1 MLWERATATVAGL
14 FSSVKGLTVTQP
26 KLSARVAGTIDNY
39 LTFQSP
45 IAFQSIL
52 NNIGPDGSKA
62 PNADAGVVIASP
74 STVDP
79 DYFYTWT
86 RDSALTFKYLIDT
99 GNSSLQTLIEDYVIA
114 QAKLQTVDNL
124 SGNFET
130 GAGLA
135 EPKYY
140 TNETAF
146 LGDWGRPQR
155 DGPALRATA
164 LMTFGN
170 DRLALGQNATVKDII
185 WPIVQNDLAYVA
197 QYWNLSGFDLWEEI
211 NGSSFF
217 TTAVQHRA
225 LVEGAKFAT
234 ALGESCPNCEAQ
246 ASEILCMLQNYW
258 NGGSID
264 SNIQV
269 QSTAYDRSG
278 LDCNSI
284 LTSIHTFD
292 PDPAVGCNS
301 KTFQPCSDR
310 ALANHKVLVD
320 SFRSIYTINSNAS
333 TGQAAAIGRYAEDVY
348 QGGNPWYICTYAAA
362 EQLYDALWTYDS
374 IKSITVTDI
383 SQPFFTDLVPGVE
396 KGTFASDSTQYTDI
410 VKAMQD
416 YADGFVAIAE
426 KYTPQD
432 GALAE
437 QFSRENGTALS
448 AVDLT
453 WSYAS
458 FLTMQRAREGR
469 FGSSWGAASALAKGV
484 PDKCEG
490 GGVKGTFSK
499 PSVSAFPKNEEG
511 TFGGNSSSMTS
522 GSGSGTATGTGT
534 ATGSA
539 ATETKSKSAG
549 NRLVP
554 LGFLRF

>member
-1 MLWERATATVAGL
+1 MLWERATATVGGLL
-14 FSSVKGLTVTQP
+14 FSARGLPQP
-26 KLSARVAGTIDNY
+26 RFNTRATGTIDNY
-39 LTFQSP
+39 LASQSP
-45 IAFQSIL
+45 ISLQGIL

-62 PNADAGVVIASP
+62 PGASAGIVVASP

-79 DYFYTWT
+79 NYFYTWT

-99 GNSSLQTLIEDYVIA
+99 SNSSLQTLIEDYVIS
-114 QAKLQTVDNL
+114 QAKLQTVENP
-124 SGNFET
+124 SGDFT
-130 GAGLA
+130 SGAGLA

-146 LGDWGRPQR
+146 MGEWGRPQR

-164 LMTFGN
+164 LISFAN
-170 DRLALGQNATVKDII
+170 DRLALGQNSTVKDVI
-185 WPIVQNDLAYVA
+185 WPIVQNDLAYVS
-197 QYWNLSGFDLWEEI
+197 QYWNLSGYDLWEEI

-234 ALGESCPNCEAQ
+234 ALGESCPDCESQ
-246 ASEILCMLQNYW
+246 APEVLCMLQNYW
-258 NGGSID
+258 NGSSID

-269 QSTAYDRSG
+269 QSSNYDRSG

-292 PDPAVGCNS
+292 PDPAVGCDS
-301 KTFQPCSDR
+301 TTFQPCSDR

-320 SFRSIYTINSNAS
+320 SFRSIYAVNSNISA
-333 TGQAAAIGRYAEDVY
+333 GQAVAIGRYAEDVY
-348 QGGNPWYICTYAAA
+348 QGGNPWYMCTYAAA
-362 EQLYDALWTYDS
+362 EQLYDSLWAYNTT
-374 IKSITVTDI
+374 KNITITDI
-383 SQPFFTDLVPGVE
+383 SQPFFTDLVPGVK
-396 KGTFASDSTQYTDI
+396 KGTYASDSTQFTDI
-410 VKAMQD
+410 FNAIKD

-426 KYTPQD
+426 KYTPED
-432 GALAE
+432 GGLAE

-458 FLTMQRAREGR
+458 FLTMQRAREGKL
-469 FGSSWGAASALAKGV
+469 SPSWGAASAIAKGV
-484 PDKCEG
+484 PDKCSG
-490 GGVKGTFSK
+490 GGVKGTYST
-499 PSVSAFPKNEEG
+499 PTATAFPKTEEG
-511 TFGGNSSSMTS
+511 TFGSNSTE
-522 GSGSGTATGTGT
+522 TETGT

-539 ATETKSKSAG
+539 ASSKNSKSAG

-554 LGFLRF
+554 LAFLWS

>member
-1 MLWERATATVAGL
+1 MLWERATAFVAGAL
-14 FSSVKGLTVTQP
+14 SSAKNLEHP
-26 KLSARVAGTIDNY
+26 KLSTRTTGTIDDY
-39 LTFQSP
+39 LTAQSP
-45 IAFQSIL
+45 ISLQGIL

-62 PNADAGVVIASP
+62 QGASAGIVVASP

-79 DYFYTWT
+79 NYFYTWT

-99 GNSSLQTLIEDYVIA
+99 GNSSLQSLIEDYVTA
-114 QAKLQTVDNL
+114 QAKLQTVDNP
-124 SGNFET
+124 SGDLAT

-146 LGDWGRPQR
+146 LGEWGRPQR
-155 DGPALRATA
+155 DGPALRAIA
-164 LMTFGN
+164 LISFGN
-170 DRLALGQNATVKDII
+170 DRLTLGQNDTVKKII
-185 WPIVQNDLAYVA
+185 WPIVRNDLAYVS
-197 QYWNLSGFDLWEEI
+197 QYWNFSGFDLWEEI

-234 ALGESCPNCEAQ
+234 ALGESCNDCEEQ
-246 ASEILCMLQNYW
+246 APEVLCMLQDYW
-258 NGGSID
+258 NGASIN

-269 QSTAYDRSG
+269 QSSTYDRSG

-292 PDPAVGCNS
+292 PDQAVGCDS
-301 KTFQPCSDR
+301 TTFQPCSDR

-362 EQLYDALWTYDS
+362 EQLYDALWTYNTTE
-374 IKSITVTDI
+374 SITITDI
-383 SQPFFTDLVPGVE
+383 SQDFFTDLVPGIE
-396 KGTFASDSTQYTDI
+396 TGTFASDSSQFKDI

-416 YADGFVAIAE
+416 YADGFVSIAE
-426 KYTPQD
+426 TYTPED

-458 FLTMQRAREGR
+458 FLTMQRAREGKS
-469 FGSSWGAASALAKGV
+469 GPSWGAASAIAKGV
-484 PDKCEG
+484 PDKCSG
-490 GGVKGTFSK
+490 GGVKGAYST
-499 PSVSAFPKNEEG
+499 PSATAFPQSEEG
-511 TFGGNSSSMTS
+511 TFGTKTSSTS
-522 GSGSGTATGTGT
+522 DTGTGT
-534 ATGSA
+534 GTVSGTAVSAT
-539 ATETKSKSAG
+539 TSKSAG
-549 NRLVP
+549 NRVMP
-554 LGFLRF
+554 IGFFLH

>member
-1 MLWERATATVAGL
+1 MLWKQSTAAVAGL
-14 FSSVKGLTVTQP
+14 LFSAKGLAQP
-26 KLSARVAGTIDNY
+26 KLSARATGTIDNY
-39 LTFQSP
+39 LTSESP
-45 IAFQSIL
+45 IALQGIL
-52 NNIGPDGSKA
+52 NNIGPNGSKA
-62 PNADAGVVIASP
+62 PGASAGIVVASP

-79 DYFYTWT
+79 NYFYTWT

-99 GNSSLQTLIEDYVIA
+99 ANSSFQTLIEDYVTS
-114 QAKLQTVDNL
+114 QAKLQTVENP
-124 SGNFET
+124 SGNLES

-164 LMTFGN
+164 LISFGN
-170 DRLALGQNATVKDII
+170 DRLALGQKDTVKDII
-185 WPIVQNDLAYVA
+185 WPIVRNDLAYVT

-225 LVEGAKFAT
+225 LVEGTKFAT
-234 ALGESCPNCEAQ
+234 ALGESCVDCEAQ
-246 ASEILCMLQNYW
+246 APEVLCMLQNYW
-258 NGGSID
+258 NGTSIN

-269 QSTAYDRSG
+269 QSTTYDRSG

-284 LTSIHTFD
+284 LTSIHTYD
-292 PDPAVGCNS
+292 PDPAVGCDS
-301 KTFQPCSDR
+301 TTFQPCSDR

-320 SFRSIYTINSNAS
+320 SFRPIYTVNSQAS
-333 TGQAAAIGRYAEDVY
+333 AGQAVAIGRYPEDFY
-348 QGGNPWYICTYAAA
+348 QGGNPWYMCTYAAA
-362 EQLYDALWTYDS
+362 EQLYDALWTYNS
-374 IKSITVTDI
+374 TKNITVTDI
-383 SQPFFTDLVPGVE
+383 SQPFFADLVPGIE
-396 KGTFASDSTQYTDI
+396 KGTFASGSTQFTNI

-416 YADGFVAIAE
+416 YADGFVAVAE

-437 QFSRENGTALS
+437 QFSRENGTAVS
-448 AVDLT
+448 AGDLT

-458 FLTMQRAREGR
+458 FLTMQRAREGKP
-469 FGSSWGAASALAKGV
+469 GPSWGAASAIAKGV
-484 PDKCEG
+484 PDKCSG
-490 GGVKGTFSK
+490 GGVKGTYSTPAVK
-499 PSVSAFPKNEEG
+499 AFPKNEEG
-511 TFGGNSSSMTS
+511 TFGANSSSAS
-522 GSGSGTATGTGT
+522 GAGSGTGTGT

-539 ATETKSKSAG
+539 ASAAKSKSAG
-549 NRLVP
+549 NRLMP

>member
-1 MLWERATATVAGL
+1 MLWERATATIGGLL
-14 FSSVKGLTVTQP
+14 FSARGFPQP
-26 KLSARVAGTIDNY
+26 KFNARATGTIENY
-39 LTFQSP
+39 LASQSP
-45 IAFQSIL
+45 ISLQGIL

-62 PNADAGVVIASP
+62 PGASAGIVVASP

-79 DYFYTWT
+79 NYFYTWT

-99 GNSSLQTLIEDYVIA
+99 SNSSLQTLIEDYVIS
-114 QAKLQTVDNL
+114 QAKLQTVENP
-124 SGNFET
+124 SGDFAS

-146 LGDWGRPQR
+146 LGEWGRPQR

-164 LMTFGN
+164 LISFAN
-170 DRLALGQNATVKDII
+170 DRLALGQNATVKDVI
-185 WPIVQNDLAYVA
+185 WPIVQNDLAYVS
-197 QYWNLSGFDLWEEI
+197 QYWNLSGYDLWEEI

-234 ALGESCPNCEAQ
+234 DLGESCPNCESQ
-246 ASEILCMLQNYW
+246 APEVLCRLQDYW
-258 NGGSID
+258 NGSSIN

-269 QSTAYDRSG
+269 QSSSYDRSG

-292 PDPAVGCNS
+292 PDPAVGCDS
-301 KTFQPCSDR
+301 TTFQPCSDR

-320 SFRSIYTINSNAS
+320 SFRPIYTVNSNISA
-333 TGQAAAIGRYAEDVY
+333 GQAVAIGRYAEDVY
-348 QGGNPWYICTYAAA
+348 QGGNPWYMCTYAAA
-362 EQLYDALWTYDS
+362 EQLYDALWTYNTT
-374 IKSITVTDI
+374 KNITITDI
-383 SQPFFTDLVPGVE
+383 SQPFFTDLVPGAK
-396 KGTFASDSTQYTDI
+396 KGTYASDSTQFTDI
-410 VKAMQD
+410 FNAIKD

-426 KYTPQD
+426 KYTPED
-432 GALAE
+432 GGLAE

-458 FLTMQRAREGR
+458 FLTMQRAREGK
-469 FGSSWGAASALAKGV
+469 FSPSWGAASAIAKGV
-484 PDKCEG
+484 PDKCSG
-490 GGVKGTFSK
+490 GGVKGTYST
-499 PSVSAFPKNEEG
+499 PTATAFPKNEEG
-511 TFGGNSSSMTS
+511 TFGSNST
-522 GSGSGTATGTGT
+522 GTETGT

-539 ATETKSKSAG
+539 ASSTTSKSAG

-554 LGFLRF
+554 LAFLWS